1 MYTDKVMEH
10 FKNPRNMGE
19 IPDPDGVG
27 TVGNP
32 VCGDLMTIYI
42 KVRDNKIAD
51 IKFKTFGCGAAIAT
65 SSMTT
70 ELAKGKSLEEALK
83 ITRADVAASLDGLP
97 PVKMHCSNLAADAL
111 HAAIKDYR
119 EKNEAKTYGEQM
131 KTKNVKCGFCEKDIS
146 PEQCK
151 LANYK
156 TVIDG
161 KEYFFCCSICS
172 QKGKQKEPGAQNL
185 C

>member
-10 FKNPRNMGE
+10 FKNPQNMGE
-19 IPDPDGVG
+19 IPDADGVG

-42 KVRDNKIAD
+42 KVKDDRLID

-70 ELAKGKSLEEALK
+70 ELAKGKTLEEAMK
-83 ITRADVAASLDGLP
+83 ITRADVAGSLGGLP

-111 HAAIKDYR
+111 HAAIKDYYKKQ
-119 EKNEAKTYGEQM
+119 ETGNE
-131 KTKNVKCGFCEKDIS
+131 VKK
-146 PEQCK
+146 
-151 LANYK
+151 
-156 TVIDG
+156 
-161 KEYFFCCSICS
+161 
-172 QKGKQKEPGAQNL
+172 
-185 C
+185 